1 VRVDDFTA
9 PINEIFLI
17 PQSYYQGEWLDNID
31 YNDYTSNTIPYP
43 GSNTLLLS
51 FSNDFNEIYVL
62 NPKQRHVAA
71 KMSLQSIRFPL
82 PKTKAVRGITV
93 RPEYRNMGMA
103 STLYQIALRSMGHVL
118 VADDV
123 QTTGG
128 ARNWLS
134 LSNLPGVE
142 VLGYV
147 AINMRLLA
155 KSSHQELG
163 DRLAQEL
170 MQMGGVNFGTRGST
184 EFYYFAVQAE
194 SALPKLVAAVKQKI
208 IKIYNSDGMFYE
220 VGLFAR
226 YVE

>member
-1 VRVDDFTA
+1 VRVNDFTA

-17 PQSYYQGEWLDNID
+17 PQSYYQGEWLDDID
-31 YNDYTSNTIPYP
+31 YDDYTDNTILYP

-51 FSNDFNEIYVL
+51 FANNLNEIYVL

-71 KMSLQSIRFPL
+71 KMTLQVIKFPL
-82 PKTKAVRGITV
+82 PNARAVRGITV

-103 STLYQIALRSMGHVL
+103 STLYQIVLRSMNRVL

-134 LSNLPGVE
+134 LNNLPGVE

-155 KSSHQELG
+155 KPSNQELG
-163 DRLAQEL
+163 DRMAQEL

-194 SALPKLVAAVKQKI
+194 SAVPKLVAAVKQKI
-208 IKIYNSDGMFYE
+208 IKIYNSDGDAYE

-226 YVE
+226 YVK